1 MAKYL
6 SYKAKRSQS
15 AKWYLDRM
23 GHDAVESCYWDN
35 QAELSFT
42 RVNKNSVVVKLLKY
56 ILFNPLS
63 TRKEIQKA
71 VFGYSLPGNHCGYF
85 QAMITTKLIA
95 YDKKFRYYIAEN
107 AVPFL
112 QKEGLI

>member
-6 SYKAKRSQS
+6 SYKTKRGRD

-23 GHDAVESCYWDN
+23 GHDAVEKFYWDD

-42 RVNKNSVVVKLLKY
+42 KIKKNSVVVKLLKY
-56 ILFNPLS
+56 ILYHPMS
-63 TRKEIQKA
+63 TRKEIQVA
-71 VFGYSLPGNHCGYF
+71 VFGNSRPGNHCGYF
-85 QAMITTKLIA
+85 QAMLTTKLIA

-107 AVPFL
+107 AVPL
-112 QKEGLI
+112 LNKEGLI